1 MKSTLVWKTLKLSPA
16 LLGLSLFTV
25 SNADAAIPDQT
36 ANTSKSTVELNRQLS
51 ETSIEIDPL
60 QIASDVPPS
69 LNPTNT
75 TADSNRELL
84 EQIQRYSGENDAES
98 LNQVTSVGQLRDVSP
113 GDWAYEALRSLVER
127 YGCIAGYP
135 DSTYRG
141 NRALTRYEFAAGLN
155 ACLNQIE
162 RLIGTGGFDE
172 TELETLR
179 RLIQEFEAEL
189 ATLGARVDN
198 LEGRVAF
205 LEDNQFSTTTKLKG
219 EVIFNLGGAF
229 SDEDLRIDGEDDDDD
244 GDVDAFGDHLTFS
257 HRTRLNFDTSFMGE
271 DRLRVRLEAGNIP
284 EFDEATGTEMARLGF
299 DAATDNNVIIDD
311 LIYEFPLGDNIII
324 AIGAN
329 DFDFNEIAN
338 LHNPYLESSGTG
350 ALNRFYRR
358 NPFVFRNNAEQG
370 VGATIMFSDSLSL
383 DVAYVTGESESPADK
398 DGVFNGDFTA
408 ISQLNLALAET
419 LDLGFAFGYSFYPGE
434 DVNLSGSTGSPRAKE
449 PFGEIATSA
458 LRFGIQG
465 NWRVTPTINLA
476 GWGGYIDA
484 EAEAGAREGDDADLW
499 TWMASV
505 SFLDLGKEGA
515 IFSVAGGMPP
525 KLTDVDGGNEDD
537 DTSYLIEAQYKYPI
551 TDNILITPG
560 AYVILNPNHDDGNDD
575 IWVGTIRTTF
585 SF

>member
-1 MKSTLVWKTLKLSPA
+1 MKSTLVWKTLKISPV
-16 LLGLSLFTV
+16 LLGLSLFATG
-25 SNADAAIPDQT
+25 NAYAAVPNQT
-36 ANTSKSTVELNRQLS
+36 ATSESTVKLNNQLS
-51 ETSIEIDPL
+51 EMSVEIDSL
-60 QIASDVPPS
+60 QIASDVSPGLS
-69 LNPTNT
+69 PTNT

-84 EQIQRYSGENDAES
+84 EQIQRYSGENNTES
-98 LNQVTSVGQLRDVSP
+98 LDQVTSVGQLRDVSP

-135 DSTYRG
+135 DGTYRG

-155 ACLNQIE
+155 SCLQQIE
-162 RLIGTGGFDE
+162 RLMVGDTPDG

-205 LEDNQFSTTTKLKG
+205 LEDNQFSTTTKLRG
-219 EVIFNLGGAF
+219 EVILNLA
-229 SDEDLRIDGEDDDDD
+229 S
-244 GDVDAFGDHLTFS
+244 AFGDEKADNSGEDVDDNITFS

-271 DRLRVRLEAGNIP
+271 DRLRVRLESGNTP
-284 EFDEATGTEMARLGF
+284 EFDVATGTEMARQGF
-299 DAATDNNVIIDD
+299 ESAENNNVIVND
-311 LIYEFPLGDNIII
+311 LYYRFPVGDNIRLFV
-324 AIGAN
+324 GAN
-329 DFDFNEIAN
+329 GFDFNDIAEI
-338 LHNPYLESSGTG
+338 HNPILESSGTG
-350 ALNRFYRR
+350 ALNRFNRR

-370 VGATIMFSDSLSL
+370 VGANIQFSDFLSL
-383 DVAYVTGESESPADK
+383 DLAYLTGESNSPADK
-398 DGVFNGDFTA
+398 DGLFNGDFTA
-408 ISQLNLALAET
+408 ISQLNLALGEK
-419 LDLGFAFGYSFYPGE
+419 LDLGFAFGYSYYPGE
-434 DVNLSGSTGSPRAKE
+434 DVNLSGSTGSLRAKE

-465 NWRVTPTINLA
+465 SLRLTPTINLA

-484 EAEAGAREGDDADLW
+484 EAEAGAREGDNADLW
-499 TWMASV
+499 TWVANV

-515 IFSVAGGMPP
+515 ALSIMGGMPP
-525 KLTDVDGGNEDD
+525 KLTNVDGGDEDE
-537 DTSYLIEAQYKYPI
+537 DTSFLIEAQYQYPI

-560 AYVILNPNHDDGNDD
+560 AYVILNPNHDDGNDN

>member
-1 MKSTLVWKTLKLSPA
+1 MKSPLVWKTLKISPA
-16 LLGLSLFTV
+16 LLGLSLFVT
-25 SNADAAIPDQT
+25 SNAYAAVPNQT
-36 ANTSKSTVELNRQLS
+36 ATNESTVKLNNPLS
-51 ETSIEIDPL
+51 EMSVEIDSL
-60 QIASDVPPS
+60 QIASDVSPGLS
-69 LNPTNT
+69 PTNT
-75 TADSNRELL
+75 TADPNRELL
-84 EQIQRYSGENDAES
+84 EQIQRYSGENNTES
-98 LNQVTSVGQLRDVSP
+98 LDQVTSVGQLRDVSP

-135 DSTYRG
+135 DGTYRG

-155 ACLNQIE
+155 SCLQQIE
-162 RLIGTGGFDE
+162 RLMVGDTPDG

-205 LEDNQFSTTTKLKG
+205 LEDNQFSTTTKLRG
-219 EVIFNLGGAF
+219 EVIFNLG
-229 SDEDLRIDGEDDDDD
+229 S
-244 GDVDAFGDHLTFS
+244 AFGDEKADNSGEDIEDNITLS
-257 HRTRLNFDTSFMGE
+257 HRTRLNFDTSFTGE
-271 DRLRVRLEAGNIP
+271 DRLRVRLQAGNTP

-299 DAATDNNVIIDD
+299 EAASNNDVEVND
-311 LIYEFPLGDNIII
+311 LYYRFPLGDNIRLLV
-324 AIGAN
+324 GAN
-329 DFDFNEIAN
+329 GFDFNDIAEI
-338 LHNPYLESSGTG
+338 HNPILESSGTG
-350 ALNRFYRR
+350 ALNRFNRR

-370 VGATIMFSDSLSL
+370 VGANIQFSDFLSL
-383 DVAYVTGESESPADK
+383 DLAYLTGESNSPADK
-398 DGVFNGDFTA
+398 DGLFDGDFTA
-408 ISQLNLALAET
+408 ISQLNLALGEK
-419 LDLGFAFGYSFYPGE
+419 LDLGFAFGYSYYPGE

-465 NWRVTPTINLA
+465 SWRLTPTINLA

-484 EAEAGAREGDDADLW
+484 EAEAGAREGDNADLW
-499 TWMASV
+499 TWVANV

-515 IFSVAGGMPP
+515 ALSIMGGMPP
-525 KLTDVDGGNEDD
+525 KLTNVDGGDEDE
-537 DTSYLIEAQYKYPI
+537 DTSFLIEAQYQYPI

-560 AYVILNPNHDDGNDD
+560 AYVILNPNHDDGNDN

>member
-1 MKSTLVWKTLKLSPA
+1 
-16 LLGLSLFTV
+16 
-25 SNADAAIPDQT
+25 
-36 ANTSKSTVELNRQLS
+36 
-51 ETSIEIDPL
+51 
-60 QIASDVPPS
+60 
-69 LNPTNT
+69 
-75 TADSNRELL
+75 
-84 EQIQRYSGENDAES
+84 
-98 LNQVTSVGQLRDVSP
+98 
-113 GDWAYEALRSLVER
+113 
-127 YGCIAGYP
+127 
-135 DSTYRG
+135 
-141 NRALTRYEFAAGLN
+141 
-155 ACLNQIE
+155 
-162 RLIGTGGFDE
+162 LIGTGDFDE

-229 SDEDLRIDGEDDDDD
+229 SDEDLRIDGEDAD
-244 GDVDAFGDHLTFS
+244 GDGDIDEFGDNLTFS

-271 DRLRVRLEAGNIP
+271 DRLRVRLQAGNIP

-299 DAATDNNVIIDD
+299 GAATDNDIVIDD
-311 LIYEFPLGDNIII
+311 LIYEFPLGDKIMI

-370 VGATIMFSDSLSL
+370 VGANIIFSDSLSL

-408 ISQLNLALAET
+408 IAQLNLALAET
-419 LDLGFAFGYSFYPGE
+419 LDLGFAFGYSYYPGE

-465 NWRVTPTINLA
+465 NWRVTPTINLV

-525 KLTDVDGGNEDD
+525 KLTDVDGGDEDD
-537 DTSYLIEAQYKYPI
+537 DTSFLIEAQYKYPI

>member
-16 LLGLSLFTV
+16 LLGLSLFAV
-25 SNADAAIPDQT
+25 SHADAAIPDQT

-229 SDEDLRIDGEDDDDD
+229 SDEDLRVDGEDADDD
-244 GDVDAFGDHLTFS
+244 GDVDSFGDHLTFS

-311 LIYEFPLGDNIII
+311 LIYEFPLGDNIMI

>member
-1 MKSTLVWKTLKLSPA
+1 MKSTLVWKTLQLSSA
-16 LLGLSLFTV
+16 LLGLSLFV
-25 SNADAAIPDQT
+25 ANNADAEIPNPT
-36 ANTSKSTVELNRQLS
+36 ASTRESTVELNHQLS
-51 ETSIEIDPL
+51 ETSVEIDSI
-60 QIASDVPPS
+60 QIASDVSPALS
-69 LNPTNT
+69 PTDT

-84 EQIQRYSGENDAES
+84 EQIQRYSGENGVES
-98 LNQVTSVGQLRDVSP
+98 LDQVTSVGQLRDVSP

-135 DSTYRG
+135 DGTYRG

-219 EVIFNLGGAF
+219 EVIFNLASAF
-229 SDEDLRIDGEDDDDD
+229 GDEKADSDEDVDDN
-244 GDVDAFGDHLTFS
+244 LTFS

-271 DRLRVRLEAGNIP
+271 DRLRVRLQAGNTP
-284 EFDEATGTEMARLGF
+284 EFDVATGTEMARQGF
-299 DAATDNNVIIDD
+299 ESFTGDDGNDVIVND
-311 LIYEFPLGDNIII
+311 LYYRFPLGDKIRLLV
-324 AIGAN
+324 GAN
-329 DFDFNEIAN
+329 GFDFNDIAEI
-338 LHNPYLESSGTG
+338 HNPILESSGTG
-350 ALNRFYRR
+350 ALNRFNRR

-370 VGATIMFSDSLSL
+370 VGANIQLSDSLSL
-383 DVAYVTGESESPADK
+383 DLGYLTGESNSPLDK
-398 DGVFNGDFTA
+398 DGLFNGDFTA
-408 ISQLNLALAET
+408 MSQLNLALGEK
-419 LDLGFAFGYSFYPGE
+419 LDLGFAFGYSYYPGE
-434 DVNLSGSTGSPRAKE
+434 DVNLSGSTGSPLAKE

-465 NWRVTPTINLA
+465 SWRVAPKINIA
-476 GWGGYIDA
+476 GWGGYINA
-484 EAEAGAREGDDADLW
+484 EAEAGDREGDNAELW
-499 TWMASV
+499 TWMGNV

-515 IFSVAGGMPP
+515 AFSVAAGIPP
-525 KLTDVDGGNEDD
+525 KLTDVDGGLDDD
-537 DTSYLIEAQYKYPI
+537 DTSFLIEAQYQYPI
-551 TDNILITPG
+551 TDNILFTPG
-560 AYVILNPNHDDGNDD
+560 VYVILNPNHDDGNDD

>member
-1 MKSTLVWKTLKLSPA
+1 MKSTLVWKTLQLSST
-16 LLGLSLFTV
+16 LLGLSLFVT
-25 SNADAAIPDQT
+25 SNAYAEIYNQRAS
-36 ANTSKSTVELNRQLS
+36 TSESTELNRQLS
-51 ETSIEIDPL
+51 KIPVEINSL
-60 QIASDVPPS
+60 QIASNVSPTVNS
-69 LNPTNT
+69 TNT
-75 TADSNRELL
+75 TPDSNRQLL
-84 EQIQRYSGENDAES
+84 EQIQRYSGENDTES
-98 LNQVTSVGQLRDVSP
+98 LDQVTSVGQLRDVSP

-135 DSTYRG
+135 DGTYRG

-244 GDVDAFGDHLTFS
+244 GDVDAFGDNLTFS

-271 DRLRVRLEAGNIP
+271 DRLRVRLQAGNIP
-284 EFDEATGTEMARLGF
+284 EFDEATGTEMARLGYE
-299 DAATDNNVIIDD
+299 AATDNDIVIDD
-311 LIYEFPLGDNIII
+311 LIYKFPLGDKIRI
-324 AIGAN
+324 AIGVN
-329 DFDFNEIAN
+329 DFDFNEIADV
-338 LHNPYLESSGTG
+338 HNPYLESSGTG

-370 VGATIMFSDSLSL
+370 VGANIMFSDSLSL

-419 LDLGFAFGYSFYPGE
+419 LDLGFAFGYSYYPGE

-465 NWRVTPTINLA
+465 NWRVTPRINLA

-484 EAEAGAREGDDADLW
+484 EAEAGAREGDNADLW

-525 KLTDVDGGNEDD
+525 KLTDVDGGDEDD
-537 DTSYLIEAQYKYPI
+537 DTSFLIEAQYKYPI

-560 AYVILNPNHDDGNDD
+560 AYVILNPNHDDENDD

>member
-1 MKSTLVWKTLKLSPA
+1 MKSPLVWKTLKISPA
-16 LLGLSLFTV
+16 LLGLSLFVT
-25 SNADAAIPDQT
+25 SNAYAAVPNQT
-36 ANTSKSTVELNRQLS
+36 ATNESTVKLNNPLS
-51 ETSIEIDPL
+51 EMSVEIDSL
-60 QIASDVPPS
+60 QIASDVSPGLS
-69 LNPTNT
+69 PTNT
-75 TADSNRELL
+75 TADPNRELL
-84 EQIQRYSGENDAES
+84 EQIQRYSGENNTES
-98 LNQVTSVGQLRDVSP
+98 LDQVTSVGQLRDVSP

-135 DSTYRG
+135 DGTYRG

-155 ACLNQIE
+155 SCLQQIE
-162 RLIGTGGFDE
+162 RLMVGDTPDG

-205 LEDNQFSTTTKLKG
+205 LEDNQFSTTTKLRG
-219 EVIFNLGGAF
+219 EVIFNLG
-229 SDEDLRIDGEDDDDD
+229 S
-244 GDVDAFGDHLTFS
+244 AFGDEKADNSGEDIEDNITLS
-257 HRTRLNFDTSFMGE
+257 HRTRLNFDTSFTGE
-271 DRLRVRLEAGNIP
+271 DRLRVRLQAGNTP

-299 DAATDNNVIIDD
+299 EAASNNDVEVND
-311 LIYEFPLGDNIII
+311 LYYRFPLGDNIRLLV
-324 AIGAN
+324 GAN
-329 DFDFNEIAN
+329 GFDFNDIAEI
-338 LHNPYLESSGTG
+338 HNPILESSGTG
-350 ALNRFYRR
+350 ALNRFNRR

-370 VGATIMFSDSLSL
+370 VGANIQFSDFLSL
-383 DVAYVTGESESPADK
+383 DLGYLTGESNSPADK
-398 DGVFNGDFTA
+398 DGLFDGDFTA
-408 ISQLNLALAET
+408 ISQLNLALGEK
-419 LDLGFAFGYSFYPGE
+419 LDLGFAFGYSYYPGE

-465 NWRVTPTINLA
+465 SWRLTPTINLA

-484 EAEAGAREGDDADLW
+484 EAEAGAREGDNADLW
-499 TWMASV
+499 TWVANV

-515 IFSVAGGMPP
+515 ALSIMGGMPP
-525 KLTDVDGGNEDD
+525 KLTNVDSGDEDE
-537 DTSYLIEAQYKYPI
+537 DTSFLIEAQYQYPI

-560 AYVILNPNHDDGNDD
+560 AYVILNPNHDDGNDN

>member
-1 MKSTLVWKTLKLSPA
+1 
-16 LLGLSLFTV
+16 
-25 SNADAAIPDQT
+25 
-36 ANTSKSTVELNRQLS
+36 
-51 ETSIEIDPL
+51 
-60 QIASDVPPS
+60 
-69 LNPTNT
+69 
-75 TADSNRELL
+75 
-84 EQIQRYSGENDAES
+84 
-98 LNQVTSVGQLRDVSP
+98 
-113 GDWAYEALRSLVER
+113 
-127 YGCIAGYP
+127 
-135 DSTYRG
+135 
-141 NRALTRYEFAAGLN
+141 
-155 ACLNQIE
+155 
-162 RLIGTGGFDE
+162 
-172 TELETLR
+172 
-179 RLIQEFEAEL
+179 
-189 ATLGARVDN
+189 
-198 LEGRVAF
+198 
-205 LEDNQFSTTTKLKG
+205 
-219 EVIFNLGGAF
+219 
-229 SDEDLRIDGEDDDDD
+229 
-244 GDVDAFGDHLTFS
+244 
-257 HRTRLNFDTSFMGE
+257 MGE
-271 DRLRVRLEAGNIP
+271 DRLRVRLQAGNIP

-299 DAATDNNVIIDD
+299 GAATDNDIVIDD
-311 LIYEFPLGDNIII
+311 LIYEFPLGDKIMI

-358 NPFVFRNNAEQG
+358 NPLVFRNNAEQG
-370 VGATIMFSDSLSL
+370 VGANIIFSDSLSL

-465 NWRVTPTINLA
+465 NWRVTPTINLV

-525 KLTDVDGGNEDD
+525 KLTDVDGGDEDD

>member
-1 MKSTLVWKTLKLSPA
+1 MKSSLVWKTLKLSPT
-16 LLGLSLFTV
+16 LLGLSLFAV
-25 SNADAAIPDQT
+25 SHANAAVPNPT
-36 ANTSKSTVELNRQLS
+36 ASTSESTVELNRQLS
-51 ETSIEIDPL
+51 ETSVEINSL
-60 QIASDVPPS
+60 QIASNVSPTV
-69 LNPTNT
+69 NPTNT
-75 TADSNRELL
+75 TPDSNRQLL
-84 EQIQRYSGENDAES
+84 EQIQRYSGENGVES
-98 LNQVTSVGQLRDVSP
+98 LDQVTSVGQLRDVSP

-135 DSTYRG
+135 DGTYRG

-219 EVIFNLGGAF
+219 EVIFNLASAF
-229 SDEDLRIDGEDDDDD
+229 GDEDLRIDGEDDDDD
-244 GDVDAFGDHLTFS
+244 GDVDEFGDNLTFS
-257 HRTRLNFDTSFMGE
+257 HRTRLNFDTSFMGK

-284 EFDEATGTEMARLGF
+284 EFDAATGTEMARLGF

-311 LIYEFPLGDNIII
+311 LIYEFPLGDKIMI

-329 DFDFNEIAN
+329 DFDFNEIADV
-338 LHNPYLESSGTG
+338 HNPYLESSGTG

-370 VGATIMFSDSLSL
+370 VGANIMFSDSLSL

-419 LDLGFAFGYSFYPGE
+419 LDLGFAFGYSYYPGE

-465 NWRVTPTINLA
+465 SWRVTPRINLA

-484 EAEAGAREGDDADLW
+484 EAEAGAREGDNADLW

-525 KLTDVDGGNEDD
+525 KLTDVDGGDEDD
-537 DTSYLIEAQYKYPI
+537 DTSFLIEAQYKYPI

>member
-1 MKSTLVWKTLKLSPA
+1 MKSTLVWKTLKISPA
-16 LLGLSLFTV
+16 LIGLSLFTV
-25 SNADAAIPDQT
+25 SNAYAAIPDQR
-36 ANTSKSTVELNRQLS
+36 ANTSQSTVELNRQLS

-60 QIASDVPPS
+60 QIASDVPPALS
-69 LNPTNT
+69 PTNT
-75 TADSNRELL
+75 TAESNQELL

-98 LNQVTSVGQLRDVSP
+98 LDQVTSVGQLRDVSP

-135 DSTYRG
+135 DGTYRG

-219 EVIFNLGGAF
+219 EVIFNLGSAF
-229 SDEDLRIDGEDDDDD
+229 SDEDLRVDGEDDDGD
-244 GDVDAFGDHLTFS
+244 GDVDEFGDNLTFS

-271 DRLRVRLEAGNIP
+271 DRLRVRLQAGNIP
-284 EFDEATGTEMARLGF
+284 EFDEATGTEMARLGYE
-299 DAATDNNVIIDD
+299 AATDNNIVIDD
-311 LIYEFPLGDNIII
+311 LIYEFPLGNKIRI

-370 VGATIMFSDSLSL
+370 VGANIMFSDSLSL

-408 ISQLNLALAET
+408 ISQLNLALADT
-419 LDLGFAFGYSFYPGE
+419 LDLGFAFGYSYYPGE

-465 NWRVTPTINLA
+465 SWRLTPTINLA

-484 EAEAGAREGDDADLW
+484 EAEAGDREGDNADLW

-515 IFSVAGGMPP
+515 MFSVAGGMPP
-525 KLTDVDGGNEDD
+525 KLTNVDGGDEDD
-537 DTSYLIEAQYKYPI
+537 DTSFLIEAQYQYPI

>member
-1 MKSTLVWKTLKLSPA
+1 MKSTLVWKTLKISPA

-25 SNADAAIPDQT
+25 SNAYAAIPDQT
-36 ANTSKSTVELNRQLS
+36 ASTSESTVELNRQLS

-60 QIASDVPPS
+60 QIAADVPPA

-98 LNQVTSVGQLRDVSP
+98 LDQVTSVGQLRDVSP

-135 DSTYRG
+135 DGTYRG

-244 GDVDAFGDHLTFS
+244 GDVDAFGDNLTFS

-271 DRLRVRLEAGNIP
+271 DRLRVRLQAGNIP

-299 DAATDNNVIIDD
+299 EASTDNDIVIDD
-311 LIYEFPLGDNIII
+311 LIYEFPLGDKIRI

-329 DFDFNEIAN
+329 DFDFNEIADV
-338 LHNPYLESSGTG
+338 HNPYLESSGTG

-370 VGATIMFSDSLSL
+370 VGANIMFSDSLSL

-408 ISQLNLALAET
+408 ISQLNLALADT

-465 NWRVTPTINLA
+465 NWRLTPTINLA
-476 GWGGYIDA
+476 GWGGYINA
-484 EAEAGAREGDDADLW
+484 EAEAGAREGDNADLW

-525 KLTDVDGGNEDD
+525 KLTDVDGGDEDD
-537 DTSYLIEAQYKYPI
+537 DTSFLIEAQYKYPI

>member
-1 MKSTLVWKTLKLSPA
+1 MKSTLVWKTLKISPA

-25 SNADAAIPDQT
+25 SNAYAAIPNLT
-36 ANTSKSTVELNRQLS
+36 ANTSESTVELNRQLS

-60 QIASDVPPS
+60 QIAADVPPS
-69 LNPTNT
+69 LNPTNA

-84 EQIQRYSGENDAES
+84 EQIQRYSGENGAES
-98 LNQVTSVGQLRDVSP
+98 LDQVTSVGQLRDVSP

-135 DSTYRG
+135 DGTYRG

-162 RLIGTGGFDE
+162 RLIGTGDFDE

-229 SDEDLRIDGEDDDDD
+229 SDEDLRIDGEDAD
-244 GDVDAFGDHLTFS
+244 GDGDIDEFGDNLTFS

-271 DRLRVRLEAGNIP
+271 DRLRVRLQAGNIP

-299 DAATDNNVIIDD
+299 GSATDNDIVIDD
-311 LIYEFPLGDNIII
+311 LIYEFPLGDKIMI

-370 VGATIMFSDSLSL
+370 VGANIIFSDSLSL

-408 ISQLNLALAET
+408 ISQLNLALADT

-465 NWRVTPTINLA
+465 NWRVTPTINLV

-525 KLTDVDGGNEDD
+525 KLTDVDGGDEDD
-537 DTSYLIEAQYKYPI
+537 DTSFLIEAQYKYPI